1 MQNVERDIT
10 NLSLAREA
18 SEDSLSEAVSL
29 YSSKD
34 TLSAS
39 ETWLRSRAIAQY
51 VPEPSPKSPLVS
63 CHLNSPNKDS
73 FKERDISSKADES
86 ESSTDRS
93 ILGKDLNQNMPE
105 EQSTTPR
112 AGGIFRIKHASAEL
126 LSASST
132 LSELQRIQ
140 QASPQTPVAAKITS
154 DESRSDE
161 LFSPSASRIVLD
173 PVDDPDRETRRLR
186 ERARMWATRE
196 GLTSTQAAELEML
209 MDLAASTYIPRGS
222 IECLRQI
229 DRGFVLPSP
238 FTCLISTPLLAYRYL
253 FLSTRSNC
261 AIQV

>member
-105 EQSTTPR
+105 EQSTTHW
-112 AGGIFRIKHASAEL
+112 KK
-126 LSASST
+126 
-132 LSELQRIQ
+132 
-140 QASPQTPVAAKITS
+140 V
-154 DESRSDE
+154 
-161 LFSPSASRIVLD
+161 
-173 PVDDPDRETRRLR
+173 
-186 ERARMWATRE
+186 
-196 GLTSTQAAELEML
+196 
-209 MDLAASTYIPRGS
+209 
-222 IECLRQI
+222 
-229 DRGFVLPSP
+229 
-238 FTCLISTPLLAYRYL
+238 YL
-253 FLSTRSNC
+253 FLIPPPAHTHIKKKCGGREKEAAKQQSSSLLLSFLRRNPLIGERRDRSSIRHQTRKGRIDHIPLLRLLPLKEEHTPWRLSRE
-261 AIQV
+261 VVV